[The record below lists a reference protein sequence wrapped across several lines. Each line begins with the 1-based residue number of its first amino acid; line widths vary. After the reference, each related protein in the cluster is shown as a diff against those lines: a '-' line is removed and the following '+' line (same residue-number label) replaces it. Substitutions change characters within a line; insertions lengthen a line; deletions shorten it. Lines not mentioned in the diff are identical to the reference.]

1 MKQRSIFVVCKKK
14 NQKKTKRKYEPF
26 DKLFFDTSFT
36 ALRSTVYH
44 MQSVATLYYCTI
56 CLCHNI
62 SKAEADLQEVQ
73 EEEGLSALL

>member
-1 MKQRSIFVVCKKK
+1 MKQRSIFVVCKKTK
-14 NQKKTKRKYEPF
+14 KKQKENTNLLINYFLTRH
-26 DKLFFDTSFT
+26 LT